1 VTISGPIQANA
12 KTANP
17 NGLPMRIAAVYDRVI
32 GASLARAWEN
42 VLDWEHLPHLHSS
55 SFSSLELEE
64 AGSWGWRA
72 LTKGIPEETSPE
84 TRIELVVDRENS
96 RYVSRTVAGGLP
108 GMEIWT
114 HFSKLADRETQIRVE
129 FHIPHVDEESAAKL
143 GSIMTGLYDTLWD
156 EDERMMVER
165 QAALDGRSRSPAAED
180 TIDLGDAD
188 ELCKK
193 LPITVEIAGKSVNIV
208 QIDGTLHAYAAECPH
223 MLAPLEDVPVDDT
236 GCITCPWHGYR
247 FDIRSGQSTDGG
259 ILQLNPVYSISSNS
273 SGQIALKVTEAKN
286 L

>member
-1 VTISGPIQANA
+1 MTISGPIQANA
-12 KTANP
+12 KRANP
-17 NGLPMRIAAVYDRVI
+17 NGLPMRTAAVYDRVI

-72 LTKGIPEETSPE
+72 LTKGLPEDTSPE
-84 TRIELVVDRENS
+84 TRVELVVDRENS
-96 RYVSRTVAGGLP
+96 RYVSRTLEGDLP

-165 QAALDGRSRSPAAED
+165 QAALDAKSTSPDAST
-180 TIDLGDAD
+180 TIDLGNA
-188 ELCKK
+188 EQLSET
-193 LPITVEIAGKSVNIV
+193 LPLTIEIGGKAVNIV
-208 QIDGTLHAYAAECPH
+208 KVDGTFHAYGAECPH
-223 MLAPLEDVPVDDT
+223 MLAPLSDVPLDT
-236 GCITCPWHGYR
+236 DGCITCPWHGYR
-247 FDIRSGQSTDGG
+247 FDIRTKKTTNGQGLT
-259 ILQLNPVYSISSNS
+259 LAPTF
-273 SGQIALKVTEAKN
+273 KVTVNEHQRVLVSRA
-286 L
+286 

>member
-1 VTISGPIQANA
+1 MTSSGPLQTDA
-12 KTANP
+12 KVANP
-17 NGLPMRIAAVYDRVI
+17 NDLPMRVAAVYDRVI

-55 SFSSLELEE
+55 SFSSLELED

-96 RYVSRTVAGGLP
+96 RYVSRTLEGGLP

-114 HFSKLADRETQIRVE
+114 HFSKRADRETQIRVE
-129 FHIPHVDEESAAKL
+129 FHIPHVDEEGAQKL
-143 GSIMTGLYDTLWD
+143 GSLMTGLYEILWD

-165 QAALDGRSRSPAAED
+165 QAALDAKGTKEGTST
-180 TIDLGDAD
+180 TIDLG
-188 ELCKK
+188 
-193 LPITVEIAGKSVNIV
+193 TVEELTRSLPKTIQIDDDTVNIV
-208 QIDGTLHAYAAECPH
+208 NIDGTFHAYRAECPH
-223 MLAPLEDVPVDDT
+223 MLAPLAGVPVDND

-247 FDIRSGQSTDGG
+247 FDIRTGNVTNGKGLTLS
-259 ILQLNPVYSISSNS
+259 PAFKV
-273 SGQIALKVTEAKN
+273 AVTEHQRAVISRA
-286 L
+286 

>member
-1 VTISGPIQANA
+1 MTSGPIQPDA
-12 KTANP
+12 TTVNP

-84 TRIELVVDRENS
+84 TRIELVVDRENN
-96 RYVSRTVAGGLP
+96 RYVSRTLEGGLP

-114 HFSKLADRETQIRVE
+114 HFSTQADHETQIHVE
-129 FHIPHVDEESAAKL
+129 FHIPHVDEEGAAKL
-143 GSIMTGLYDTLWD
+143 GSLMTGLYETLWD

-165 QAALDGRSRSPAAED
+165 QAALNSRRASPDRDAI
-180 TIDLGDAD
+180 IDLGNA
-188 ELCKK
+188 EEVSKT
-193 LPITVEIAGKSVNIV
+193 LPLTITFEGKSVNIV
-208 QIDGTLHAYAAECPH
+208 KIDDAFHAYGAECPH
-223 MLAPLEDVPVDDT
+223 MLAPLSDVPLDKD

-247 FDIRSGQSTDGG
+247 FDVRTGRVTNGQGLTLTPTFNVTINEKQRVLVNST
-259 ILQLNPVYSISSNS
+259 
-273 SGQIALKVTEAKN
+273 
-286 L
+286 